1 MRLASLSAPG
11 LFSASL
17 LASLLGCADPA
28 PAIPPPPPI
37 TPSTRPAPP
46 APSSPCSVDADCR
59 LETVDG
65 CGCIVVLSS
74 SPPGPGCA
82 HPCFAYPC
90 MDRAARCDTSTHACV
105 VRPEPTEAP
114 PPS

>member
-1 MRLASLSAPG
+1 MRRFLI
-11 LFSASL
+11 L
-17 LASLLGCADPA
+17 LALLGCADPA

-37 TPSTRPAPP
+37 TPVVTAPP
-46 APSSPCSVDADCR
+46 AAPTSLCSSDADCR
-59 LETVDG
+59 LETVDN

-74 SPPGPGCA
+74 SPPGPGCS

-90 MDRAARCDTSTHACV
+90 MNRAPVCNTTTSTCE
-105 VRPEPTEAP
+105 VRPIPPEGP